1 MTATEIAPAPPRRL
15 HAHIIDA
22 VQAAAERMVQLRS
35 DPAWRDTVADWVEA
49 TLDPAEHR
57 IHVALRVDRN
67 VRGRIDTRSL
77 AVDVYLTSRTGME
90 KLLTVRARDLL
101 AADGNRID
109 ARADARTLLL
119 QLGYGIPDSPAAI
132 TEGRFRAP

>member
-1 MTATEIAPAPPRRL
+1 MTTTEIPAQTPRRL
-15 HAHIIDA
+15 HQHIIDA
-22 VQAAAERMVQLRS
+22 VQALAERMVQQRPDS
-35 DPAWRDTVADWVEA
+35 AIWRDTVADWVEA
-49 TLDPAEHR
+49 TLDPDEHR

-77 AVDVYLTSRTGME
+77 AVDVYLTSRIGME

-101 AADGNRID
+101 DEHGHPID

-119 QLGYGIPDSPAAI
+119 QLGHGIPDNVATLTEEPA
-132 TEGRFRAP
+132 

>member
-1 MTATEIAPAPPRRL
+1 MTSTEIAPAPPRRL

-22 VQAAAERMVQLRS
+22 VQAAAERMVALRS
-35 DPAWRDTVADWVEA
+35 DPAWRDTVADWVET
-49 TLDPAEHR
+49 TLDPDNHR
-57 IHVALRVDRN
+57 IAVALRVDRN

-77 AVDVYLTSRTGME
+77 AVDVYLTSRIGAE

-101 AADGNRID
+101 DEHGHPID

-119 QLGYGIPDSPAAI
+119 QLGHGIPDSPATL
-132 TEGRFRAP
+132 TEESA